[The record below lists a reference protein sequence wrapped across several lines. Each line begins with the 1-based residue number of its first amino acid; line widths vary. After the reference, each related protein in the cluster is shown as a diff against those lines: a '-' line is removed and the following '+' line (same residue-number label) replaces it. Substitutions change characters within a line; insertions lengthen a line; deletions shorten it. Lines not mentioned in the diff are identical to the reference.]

1 MKDVQRTTGWVAP
14 HPTVAHMAAT
24 VLVVDDSECIR
35 QLLCLTLKHAG
46 YEVLEAE
53 DAAAAV
59 RLLRERHVDLMLA
72 DIDMPSMGGLDLV
85 RALRGDRSVSS
96 LRVVFLT
103 SHTEY
108 QEEAREL
115 GAVGYLTK
123 PVSTRSLSA
132 TVAQQLLV
140 PA

>member
-1 MKDVQRTTGWVAP
+1 
-14 HPTVAHMAAT
+14 MAAT

-85 RALRGDRSVSS
+85 RALRGDSSVSS

-108 QEEAREL
+108 ENEAREL

-123 PVSTRSLSA
+123 PVSPSKLVEALSYP
-132 TVAQQLLV
+132 LV
-140 PA
+140 PAEAGTQIKPRAGFPPSRE

>member
-1 MKDVQRTTGWVAP
+1 MFSEPPAGLAPHRTVAP
-14 HPTVAHMAAT
+14 MAAT

-85 RALRGDRSVSS
+85 RALRGDSSVSS

-108 QEEAREL
+108 ENEAREL

-132 TVAQQLLV
+132 TVAQQLQ
-140 PA
+140 ARA

>member
-1 MKDVQRTTGWVAP
+1 MFSEPPAGVAP
-14 HPTVAHMAAT
+14 RRTVAPIAAT

-72 DIDMPSMGGLDLV
+72 DIEMPSMGGLDLV
-85 RALRGDRSVSS
+85 RALRDDSSIPS

-108 QEEAREL
+108 QDQAREL

-132 TVAQQLLV
+132 TVAEQLL
-140 PA
+140 ARA

>member
-1 MKDVQRTTGWVAP
+1 
-14 HPTVAHMAAT
+14 MAAT

-85 RALRGDRSVSS
+85 RALRGDSSVSS

-103 SHTEY
+103 AHAEY
-108 QEEAREL
+108 EDEAREL

-132 TVAQQLLV
+132 TVAQQLQ
-140 PA
+140 ARA

>member
-1 MKDVQRTTGWVAP
+1 MKDVQRTTAWVAP
-14 HPTVAHMAAT
+14 HPTVADMAAT

-59 RLLRERHVDLMLA
+59 RLLRERRVDLMLA
-72 DIDMPSMGGLDLV
+72 DIEMPSMGGLELV
-85 RALRGDRSVSS
+85 RALRGDSSIAS
-96 LRVVFLT
+96 LRVVILT

-108 QEEAREL
+108 KDQAKEL

>member
-1 MKDVQRTTGWVAP
+1 
-14 HPTVAHMAAT
+14 MAAT

-108 QEEAREL
+108 EEEAREL

>member
-108 QEEAREL
+108 EDEAREL

>member
-1 MKDVQRTTGWVAP
+1 
-14 HPTVAHMAAT
+14 MAAT

-59 RLLRERHVDLMLA
+59 RLLRERHIDLMLA
-72 DIDMPSMGGLDLV
+72 DIEMPSMGGLELV
-85 RALRGDRSVSS
+85 RALRGDSSVSS

-108 QEEAREL
+108 EDEAREL

>member
-1 MKDVQRTTGWVAP
+1 
-14 HPTVAHMAAT
+14 MAAT

-85 RALRGDRSVSS
+85 RALRGDSSVSS

-108 QEEAREL
+108 EGEAKEL

-132 TVAQQLLV
+132 TVAQQLL
-140 PA
+140 ARA

>member
-1 MKDVQRTTGWVAP
+1 
-14 HPTVAHMAAT
+14 MAAT

-46 YEVLEAE
+46 YVVLEAE

-72 DIDMPSMGGLDLV
+72 DIDMPFMDGLQLV
-85 RALRGDRSVSS
+85 RALRDDSSVAP

-103 SHTEY
+103 SHTGYED
-108 QEEAREL
+108 QAKEL

-132 TVAQQLLV
+132 TIAQQLETRV
-140 PA
+140 